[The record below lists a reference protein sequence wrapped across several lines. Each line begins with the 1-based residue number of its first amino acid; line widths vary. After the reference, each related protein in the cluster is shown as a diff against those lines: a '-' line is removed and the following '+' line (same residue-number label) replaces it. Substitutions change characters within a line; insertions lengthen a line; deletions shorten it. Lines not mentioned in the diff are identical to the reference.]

1 MISSMVQSARPLMTP
16 RSSLTSRGRS
26 GVRRAAMT
34 SGERKEDV
42 LQAGRDQLGLAAQL
56 VERPSAAHRTVREQH
71 ETVADAFG
79 IGELMEREY
88 ERAPGRCNAANEP
101 HHIARLPQIETIER
115 LVHEEERLRRK

>member
-1 MISSMVQSARPLMTP
+1 MISSMVQSAQPLTMP

-26 GVRRAAMT
+26 GVRRTAMT

-42 LQAGRDQLGLAAQL
+42 LQAGWHQLGPGAQL
-56 VERPSAAHRTVREQH
+56 VERSGAAHRAIRKQH

-79 IGELMEREY
+79 IGELMDREND
-88 ERAPGRCNAANEP
+88 RAPGRCNAANEP